1 MVETEHGQVMVTAL
15 LPLNCP
21 LGSVDRTAL
30 HPFSFV
36 YCSCARVLIVLKFCV
51 RFLCII
57 A

>member
-1 MVETEHGQVMVTAL
+1 MVETEHGQVMVTVL

-21 LGSVDRTAL
+21 LGSVDHTAL